1 MCGYLES
8 QSKDDKIEERAKTI
22 ANMGHL
28 NISDGQEWRDFVET
42 VRKLVKEED
51 EKHYQLYVSTFFMFD
66 LYPEIEDRFQV
77 PKTLAE
83 FKEMAKNEG
92 IDLY

>member
-1 MCGYLES
+1 M
-8 QSKDDKIEERAKTI
+8 
-22 ANMGHL
+22 
-28 NISDGQEWRDFVET
+28 
-42 VRKLVKEED
+42 KEED

-92 IDLY
+92 MDLY

>member
-1 MCGYLES
+1 MTGRNGEF
-8 QSKDDKIEERAKTI
+8 
-22 ANMGHL
+22 
-28 NISDGQEWRDFVET
+28 FVET

-92 IDLY
+92 MDLY